1 MAVGTRLISSL
12 QGMGALF
19 RLNLVHIGHDQ
30 CRTAK
35 MPSLRAGGLCHR
47 TKPPI
52 HPRHYPPR
60 FFRKAMSRFFRADWS
75 FGLICKALS

>member
-52 HPRHYPPR
+52 HPRFIYPVFSATHFHDFLVPIGH
-60 FFRKAMSRFFRADWS
+60 SD
-75 FGLICKALS
+75 